1 MTASFIDQNEL
12 RLLQGLFLIL
22 VVAGIGMRAID
33 GGSLLETVVGGGVVG
48 GLAFLPIALLY
59 FIYLFGKRRSP
70 KGA

>member
-1 MTASFIDQNEL
+1 MTTSALNSKDIQ
-12 RLLQGLFLIL
+12 LLQGLFLIL

-33 GGSLLETVVGGGVVG
+33 GGSLLESVVGGGVMG

-70 KGA
+70 KQA

>member
-48 GLAFLPIALLY
+48 GLTFLPIALLY